1 MASDTHTSNVT
12 ELHVDVSEP
21 SSVTRRLSITV
32 PAERVGRIRR
42 QVAAQISRNVRVPGF
57 RKGKIPESM
66 MQKQFGQAI
75 EQETLDRVIQETYKE
90 ALEKGDHQPISQGE
104 IQNVHYHGDGGEL
117 HYDVQFEV
125 QPKLE
130 LARTGGFV
138 VPRPSDQIGDSDV
151 DAVLERLRQERAAL
165 TPIEGQK
172 PDYNDVVTVEITPL
186 DQEDGEAQPYEF
198 ALGEGQAIPAM
209 EEAIMSLLPGEEN
222 DFDVAF
228 PEDFPDPEQAGKTQ
242 RMRIRLDDV
251 KRRELPTLDDEF
263 AKGLGDFETVDAL
276 RERVRTDL
284 SEDARRRAD
293 AGVRDALIGQ
303 IVEANPIDVP
313 ESMVGRYLDYMMGI
327 DPERERKTP
336 QERSPEQQE
345 RISQLRDMMRP
356 QAETALRRM
365 LVVEHLADRE
375 GLRATQDE
383 IDERVEKLAEAQ
395 GRAPADVWLELEK
408 RGQLQGLEIEITEDK
423 VFEWLR
429 THNTVG

>member
-1 MASDTHTSNVT
+1 MASDTHTTNVT
-12 ELHVDVSEP
+12 ELHVEVSEP
-21 SSVTRRLSITV
+21 SSVTRRLSVTV

-75 EQETLDRVIQETYKE
+75 EQETLDRVIQETYRE

-138 VPRPSDQIGDSDV
+138 VPRPSDQVGDSDV

-165 TPIEGQK
+165 TPVEGQK
-172 PDYNDVVTVEITPL
+172 PDYNDVVRVEITPL

-209 EEAIMSLLPGEEN
+209 EEAIMTLLPGEEN

-242 RMRIRLDDV
+242 RMRIRLEDV
-251 KRRELPTLDDEF
+251 KRRELPALDDEF
-263 AKGLGDFETVDAL
+263 AKGLGDFETVAAL
-276 RERVRTDL
+276 RERISTDL
-284 SEDARRRAD
+284 AEDARRRAD

-336 QERSPEQQE
+336 QERTPEQQE

-356 QAETALRRM
+356 QAEAALRRM

-408 RGQLQGLEIEITEDK
+408 RGQLQGLEMEITEDK